1 MVQQVTVSNNTGCTN
16 PKNLGF
22 CSVLQCTWDTNHVEH
37 AKANPLNCVHD
48 EDINNFRVRVLSM
61 PASYALAVQQNG
73 PNFTSTASISG
84 NEVLFTLPANVNVV
98 ETWTITVHDTG
109 PNPGPSDGF
118 FVKLKRVT
126 PP

>member
-22 CSVLQCTWDTNHVEH
+22 TSLLQCTWDTNHVEH
-37 AKANPLNCVHD
+37 PKANPLNCVHD

-61 PASYALAVQQNG
+61 PKTYALAVAPLG
-73 PNFTSTASISG
+73 SNFTSTATISG
-84 NEVLFTLPANVNVV
+84 IEVLFTLPASVNTV
-98 ETWTITVHDTG
+98 ETWQITVHDTS

-118 FVKLKRVT
+118 VVKLKRVT
-126 PP
+126 P